1 MNSYHLP
8 ILACVAMILA
18 PFTMPLLAEEKHA
31 IRVLPNSR
39 VDHLLVNVVNFS
51 SPKIRLWD
59 ESFSFGQYMFSFE
72 IQSDGKKVR
81 VSRTPTLF
89 TRNKPMTTTI
99 LSHEYRLY
107 AFDLTD
113 GSWTW
118 DNKITIEREAKIIV
132 QFDSLGPLV
141 PRSSLTKY
149 SDPMMREYQ
158 VDEIFTRTREAVEIQ
173 PPRKPNKTD
182 EKRGETGAEGD
193 KNEKRGQMR
202 NGVRQGSLRQ
212 DKHRQRGN

>member
-1 MNSYHLP
+1 MGRIVFFWAIYVLVRNP
-8 ILACVAMILA
+8 IRWQKGEGQQDTDFV
-18 PFTMPLLAEEKHA
+18 HA
-31 IRVLPNSR
+31 
-39 VDHLLVNVVNFS
+39 
-51 SPKIRLWD
+51 K
-59 ESFSFGQYMFSFE
+59 QA
-72 IQSDGKKVR
+72 
-81 VSRTPTLF
+81 
-89 TRNKPMTTTI
+89 